1 MAWIKID
8 DQFRD
13 HPKVLAAGPL
23 ACWLYV
29 CGLTFAGQYLTDGH
43 IPTTMLRKLADV
55 DNAKELADRLVS
67 VGLWEEIEGGYRILD
82 WLNCSIMPDR
92 STQEERK
99 YREYKAW
106 RLAVIRRDEHACQ
119 QCGYDGG
126 ADHSLHVHHR
136 LPWAAF
142 RRHRF
147 DVDNGLTLCAECHK
161 AVHREAREHG
171 LVKD

>member
-8 DQFRD
+8 DQFFFRPKILVAGRD
-13 HPKVLAAGPL
+13 GRELYLAGMCYCAQFPGYGIPDAMIRVFSQADDPL
-23 ACWLYV
+23 QATQAL
-29 CGLTFAGQYLTDGH
+29 
-43 IPTTMLRKLADV
+43 V
-55 DNAKELADRLVS
+55 DA
-67 VGLWEEIEGGYRILD
+67 GLWNKVEGGYRILD
-82 WLNCSIMPDR
+82 WLNCSIIPDR
-92 STQEERK
+92 TTQEERK
-99 YREYKAW
+99 CRKYKAW

-161 AVHREAREHG
+161 AVHREMRRDAQ
-171 LVKD
+171 